1 MFKRFNKKTEKST
14 YNLKIEEILKI
25 VNDHLPSLTYL
36 GDRLYYLII
45 CGRMVGLRQDL
56 QQKYSLQELNE
67 FLGET
72 EDERIYEKVK
82 SLLKKIWD
90 WDDKKS
96 EEVLRRLCSIL
107 YSEEQDSSFYSDLR
121 ERMSKLFIDEAQK

>member
-1 MFKRFNKKTEKST
+1 
-14 YNLKIEEILKI
+14 
-25 VNDHLPSLTYL
+25 
-36 GDRLYYLII
+36 
-45 CGRMVGLRQDL
+45 MVGLRQDL

>member
-1 MFKRFNKKTEKST
+1 MFKRFNKKREKST

-25 VNDHLPSLTYL
+25 VNDHLTSLTYL
-36 GDRLYYLII
+36 SDRLYYLII

-82 SLLKKIWD
+82 SLLRAI
-90 WDDKKS
+90 S
-96 EEVLRRLCSIL
+96 
-107 YSEEQDSSFYSDLR
+107 
-121 ERMSKLFIDEAQK
+121 